1 MMISHCPI
9 SEELMNMGVD
19 NKAKEREKKK
29 TKKKQ
34 KHNDYDICVLF
45 LFMRNYIDV
54 VK

>member
-29 TKKKQ
+29 TKKTKN
-34 KHNDYDICVLF
+34 KNTMIIIFVSSFF
-45 LFMRNYIDV
+45 L
-54 VK
+54 